1 MVRQVAR
8 YTLIAALLIVAVTV
22 TVQAE
27 PLSQQQQVEITSP
40 EVSEELRGLV
50 PIVGSA
56 SVPNFQ
62 FYKVE
67 YGIGPNPAQWAL
79 IGSLHESPV
88 INGQLEVWDTTRLP
102 DGVYSLRLQ
111 AVKQDGN
118 YDEFYVRQV
127 VIANTRPTQTPTPEA
142 TPTPELIVTDTP
154 PVKEEQATPEVKASP
169 TAIVIAPTGALS
181 QPTVTPTLSRPNQQS
196 ALPVDPASWGQAFC
210 FGGLA
215 MGAVFLLLGLIFG
228 IRRLL

>member
-1 MVRQVAR
+1 MARQVAR
-8 YTLIAALLIVAVTV
+8 FILIAALLIVAVTV

-40 EVSEELRGLV
+40 EVSEEVRGTV
-50 PIVGSA
+50 PIMGSA

-79 IGSLHESPV
+79 LGNLHQSSV
-88 INGQLEVWDTTRLP
+88 INGQLEVWDTSRLP

-118 YDEFYVRQV
+118 YDEFFVRQV
-127 VIANTRPTQTPTPEA
+127 IIANSRPTQTPTPEA
-142 TPTPELIVTDTP
+142 TNTPDLVVTDTP
-154 PVKEEQATPEVKASP
+154 APQQQTTPEVQATA

-181 QPTVTPTLSRPNQQS
+181 QPTATPTLSRPNQQS

-215 MGAVFLLLGLIFG
+215 MGVVFLLLGLLFG

>member
-1 MVRQVAR
+1 MVRQAAR
-8 YTLIAALLIVAVTV
+8 LVLIAALLMVAVTV
-22 TVQAE
+22 AVQAE

-40 EVSEELRGLV
+40 EVSEQVRGTV
-50 PIVGSA
+50 PIMGSA

-67 YGIGPNPAQWAL
+67 YGIGPNPAQWAI
-79 IGSLHESPV
+79 IGNLHESPI

-118 YDEFYVRQV
+118 YDEFFVRQV
-127 VIANTRPTQTPTPEA
+127 VIANSQPTQTPTPEA
-142 TPTPELIVTDTP
+142 TETPELIVTDTP
-154 PVKEEQATPEVKASP
+154 PPEATKATPEPQATV
-169 TAIVIAPTGALS
+169 TAIVIAPTGALE
-181 QPTVTPTLSRPNQQS
+181 QPTATPTLSRPNQQS
-196 ALPVDPASWGQAFC
+196 SLPVDPGSWGQAFC

-215 MGAVFLLLGLIFG
+215 MGAVFLLMGLIFG

>member
-1 MVRQVAR
+1 MAKKVAR
-8 YTLIAALLIVAVTV
+8 LILIAALLVVAVTV

-40 EVSEELRGLV
+40 EVSEEVRGLY
-50 PIVGSA
+50 PILGSA

-62 FYKVE
+62 FYKLE

-79 IGSLHESPV
+79 IGGLHQSAV
-88 INGQLEVWDTTRLP
+88 INGQLEVWDTSKLP

-111 AVKQDGN
+111 AVKEDGN
-118 YDEFYVRQV
+118 YDEFFVRQV
-127 VIANTRPTQTPTPEA
+127 VIANSRPTQTPTPEA
-142 TPTPELIVTDTP
+142 TDTPEISATDTP
-154 PVKEEQATPEVKASP
+154 APDATAEAEA
-169 TAIVIAPTGALS
+169 TATVMVIAPTGALT
-181 QPTVTPTLSRPNQQS
+181 QPTVTPTLSRPGRQS
-196 ALPVDPASWGQAFC
+196 TLPIDPGSWGQAFC

-215 MGAVFLLLGLIFG
+215 MGAVFLLMGLILG